1 MADKKFNIV
10 FSGKLVEGSNPPDV
24 LNKLSMVLG
33 LENAQVRDLFKPG
46 AGAIIRNDLD
56 GGIASA
62 LLEELEGAGA
72 ICTVKEVE
80 PAPAQASPTSA
91 MLPLEKPQR
100 QVAGTH
106 ARQVGMGRQ
115 QSSLD
120 KEQVST
126 SGAVPGGGHYGEP
139 LVARY
144 LPGKKVFVV
153 IGAICVLWLLILG
166 IASNEFALH
175 LLSAALLASF
185 VILLIECL
193 ATQQVTLEAD
203 RVIKQRWFFGE
214 TIIPASKVIM
224 TADTAKIRFYHG
236 SKQNLRERIT
246 VRRFMVGQEL
256 FDRLKIAAVSR
267 FDILLKEDKQDGTV
281 IDCQGSG
288 AGKDRKV
295 SALLLGEYHKAVKDY
310 RVALFLFSIYAIV
323 MVFIVGLSDD
333 FNGIA
338 KSIPDDG
345 VRLAAILL
353 TVAAYLL
360 LRQINPLLQPAAS
373 AETLP
378 QKEKITW
385 SERLSVARKSAFR
398 SSMIVINVGT
408 GAFFLFLLTGNLLD
422 FYLFMAVACLFYTD
436 FFPRLSVW
444 ERYCKTGEE
453 AAPNAVTPLRE
464 PLPARRRSLQ
474 ISLVLMG
481 TLAVSSYGD
490 SRHYLYK
497 NRKDCLDDWG
507 GNAQDCSEPGQGSHY
522 YRSGYWYGPNY
533 DRGGTRATRA
543 VGATMVSRGGF
554 GSLGSFHAS
563 HGGGHGAS

>member
-46 AGAIIRNDLD
+46 AGAIIRNGLD
-56 GGIASA
+56 GGTASS

-72 ICTVKEVE
+72 ICTVRESE
-80 PAPAQASPTSA
+80 PAPAQEPPTSA
-91 MLPLEKPQR
+91 MLPPEKPQR
-100 QVAGTH
+100 QVAGKH

-144 LPGKKVFVV
+144 LPEKKVFVV

-166 IASNEFALH
+166 ITSNEFALH
-175 LLSAALLASF
+175 LLSVALL
-185 VILLIECL
+185 VPYLVLLVECL
-193 ATQQVTLEAD
+193 ATRQVTLTSD
-203 RVIKQRWFFGE
+203 RVIKERWFFGE
-214 TIIPASKVIM
+214 STIPASKVIM
-224 TADTAKIRFYHG
+224 TADAAKIRFYHG
-236 SKQNLRERIT
+236 SMQNLRERIT
-246 VRRFMVGQEL
+246 VRRFMVGKEM

-267 FDILLKEDKQDGTV
+267 FDILLKEEQKGEGESV
-281 IDCQGSG
+281 ACQGSG

-295 SALLLGEYHKAVKDY
+295 SAQLLGEYHKAVKDY
-310 RVALFLFSIYAIV
+310 RVTLFLFSLYAIV

-373 AETLP
+373 AEAR
-378 QKEKITW
+378 QQEKLTW
-385 SERLSVARKSAFR
+385 NERLSSAKKSAFR
-398 SSMIVINVGT
+398 SSLVIINVGT
-408 GAFFLFLLTGNLLD
+408 GGFCLFLLTGNLLD
-422 FYLFMAVACLFYTD
+422 FYLFMTVAGLFYTD

-444 ERYCKTGEE
+444 ERLCKTE
-453 AAPNAVTPLRE
+453 ADAPTPTADTLRL

-474 ISLVLMG
+474 VSLVLMG

-522 YRSGYWYGPNY
+522 YRSGYWYGPSY
-533 DRGGTRATRA
+533 DRGGGRATRA

-554 GSLGSFHAS
+554 GSMGSFHAS